1 MGFQVEFFFF
11 VTVKHAMLID
21 NNIETLNSL
30 DDQALMQ
37 LDWKNL
43 TCLNGRLLELHAEG
57 MLGNEALAKLPR
69 KPILCIDQIER
80 IDDEAIEASFT
91 FPADAADWPYEQDE
105 ALEMLFQD
113 QLDQLVGFWGAR
125 KADGIGRALSSGV
138 CQLQQ
143 SLNFSAGKTIYYR
156 LEKKKWV
163 MNKATGTG
171 TAIFNG
177 RILDTDGEIMLD
189 TKKVIVGILLPAE
202 VDALRDKYG
211 GRKGVAAPSMQ
222 ESGLRIP
229 IYDAGTQQLEK
240 AEEGEGISLVSTTQA
255 IDPDLWPLRY
265 HFKADPVVPGNF
277 GTHGMIALLKEVA
290 QEHFGLSDP
299 IFSVMSA
306 KKFSGMIFEDDKQI
320 RFELKDINRNEAG
333 EVVAKQAGLYL
344 EHSDGSRMIDT
355 PIYTMKNLTVVERQ
369 AQ

>member
-1 MGFQVEFFFF
+1 
-11 VTVKHAMLID
+11 MLTD
-21 NNIETLNSL
+21 YSIETLNSM

-91 FPADAADWPYEQDE
+91 FPADAADWAYQQGES
-105 ALEMLFQD
+105 LEMLFQD

-143 SLNFSAGKTIYYR
+143 SLDFVAGKTVRYQ

-171 TAIFNG
+171 TAIFDG
-177 RILDTDGEIMLD
+177 RVLDQAGQPMLD

-211 GRKGVAAPSMQ
+211 GRKGVAAPSAQ
-222 ESGLRIP
+222 ESGLQIP
-229 IYDAGTQQLEK
+229 IYDEGTQQIEM
-240 AEEGEGISLVSTTQA
+240 AEESAGISMISTTQA
-255 IDPDLWPLRY
+255 IDPELWPLRY

-290 QEHFGLSDP
+290 KTHFGLNDP
-299 IFSVMSA
+299 VFSIMSA
-306 KKFSGMIFEDDKQI
+306 KKFSGMIFEDEKQI

-333 EVVAKQAGLYL
+333 DVVAKQAALYL
-344 EHSDGSRMIDT
+344 EHSDGSRMIET
-355 PIYTMKNLTVVERQ
+355 PIYTMKNLTVVERSG
-369 AQ
+369 